1 MVKPLRLQEVPFLLR
16 LPPDRMGLL
25 DHDLKT
31 VEFKGVEVFPKQG
44 KWVLH
49 LSTSF
54 ELEHSSLESL
64 ESLLMDQVPEI
75 QKVEWCIECSPQ
87 VIGGAQI

>member
-16 LPPDRMGLL
+16 LPPDRVGLL
-25 DHDLKT
+25 HHDLKT
-31 VEFKGVEVFPKQG
+31 VEFKRVEVFPKQG

-54 ELEHSSLESL
+54 ELEHSSLESF
-64 ESLLMDQVPEI
+64 ESLLMAQVPEI
-75 QKVEWCIECSPQ
+75 QKVEL
-87 VIGGAQI
+87 